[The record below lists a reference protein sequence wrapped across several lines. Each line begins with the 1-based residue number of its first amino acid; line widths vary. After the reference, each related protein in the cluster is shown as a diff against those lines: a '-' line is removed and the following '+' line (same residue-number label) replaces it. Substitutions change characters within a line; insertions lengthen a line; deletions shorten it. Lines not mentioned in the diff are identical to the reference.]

1 MYYLPQPP
9 WILLGIGFFIGVTCG
24 LAFEASL
31 KEKVNYWN
39 KLAKKGVKADLS
51 EISQLVIPFMGICF
65 GICLFLASGLEIFLY
80 SRVISYVFSLP
91 LTILIG
97 GLIWSQLKKLIV
109 QLIEG
114 GSQAIDLDAYY

>member
-9 WILLGIGFFIGVTCG
+9 WVLLGVGFFIGVTCG
-24 LAFEASL
+24 LAFEAAL
-31 KEKVNYWN
+31 KERVNYWN
-39 KLAKKGVKADLS
+39 KLTQKGVKADLS
-51 EISQLVIPFMGICF
+51 EIAILKLPFMGICL

-80 SRVISYVFSLP
+80 SRVISYAFSLP
-91 LTILIG
+91 LTIFIG
-97 GLIWSQLKKLIV
+97 ALIWLQLQKLIL

>member
-9 WILLGIGFFIGVTCG
+9 WVLLAIGFLIGVTCG

-31 KEKVNYWN
+31 KEKVNYWR
-39 KLAKKGVKADLS
+39 KRTKKGAKPDLRG
-51 EISQLVIPFMGICF
+51 ISTLQTPFLGICF

-80 SRVISYVFSLP
+80 SRVISYAFSLP
-91 LTILIG
+91 LTIFIG
-97 GLIWSQLKKLIV
+97 ALIWSNLKKLII
-109 QLIEG
+109 QLLEG